1 MTAVERTAAAAR
13 TSADWDVVVTC
24 GGTGGHVLPA
34 LALVDALVGEGVPRE
49 RIGFVGGSTGI
60 ETRLVPD
67 AGVELVSLDV
77 RGLARSRGVRGLTRN
92 VGAAGAM
99 GRAVLRAR
107 RVLRRHG
114 APVVVGMGGYASLPS
129 VLAAPRG
136 RVVLYESNAVPG
148 LATRLGARR
157 AAVVAT
163 AFAPERTGIVHA
175 EQFGFLVRGALHDF
189 DRDALRAKARRHYG
203 VHDDRTVVAVIGG
216 SQGAMSLN
224 DAVVGL
230 LSRWRDRGDVAFV
243 HLTGRGH
250 ADAVA
255 AAATDA
261 LVAAPADGVHWVGV
275 PFEDD
280 MARCY
285 AAADLV
291 VCRSGA
297 STCAELAA
305 TGSAAVLVPYP
316 HATDDHQRANARA
329 LVDVGAAELLDDAD
343 LDTDELGRVLDG
355 LLARPERIEAMR
367 AAASRLGAVD
377 GAKLLAR
384 RVVQLRD
391 RTGTGVTGGRRAS

>member
-1 MTAVERTAAAAR
+1 VTAGERTGAIAR
-13 TSADWDVVVTC
+13 STDGWDVVVTC

-34 LALVDALVGEGVPRE
+34 LALVDALVDEGVPRD

-77 RGLARSRGVRGLTRN
+77 RGLVRSRSVRGIVRN
-92 VGAAGAM
+92 VGAVTAM

-107 RVLRRHG
+107 RVLRGHG
-114 APVVVGMGGYASLPS
+114 TPVVVGMGGYASLPS
-129 VLAAPRG
+129 VLAAPKG

-148 LATRLGARR
+148 LATRVGARR
-157 AAVVAT
+157 AALVAT
-163 AFAPERTGIVHA
+163 AFPPRDTGVTHA
-175 EQFGFLVRGALHDF
+175 EQFGFLVRGAMRDF
-189 DRDALRAKARRHYG
+189 DRGALRADARRHYG
-203 VHDDRTVVAVIGG
+203 VHDDRTVVAVVGG
-216 SQGAMSLN
+216 SQGAKSLN

-230 LSRWRDRGDVAFV
+230 LARWRDRGDVAFV
-243 HLTGRGH
+243 HLSGRRD
-250 ADAVA
+250 ADTVA
-255 AAATDA
+255 AAAAAA
-261 LVAAPADGVHWVGV
+261 LGAGPTRVSWFGTA
-275 PFEDD
+275 FEDD
-280 MARCY
+280 MARCF

-316 HATDDHQRANARA
+316 HATDDHQLANARA
-329 LVDVGAAELLDDAD
+329 LVDAGAAELLDDAAVD
-343 LDTDELGRVLDG
+343 ADVLGAVLDA
-355 LLARPERIEAMR
+355 LLADPDRVTAMR

-384 RVVQLRD
+384 RVVQLTD
-391 RTGTGVTGGRRAS
+391 GSVDGRGPA